1 MNKPAQSTR
10 MEHPDDPA
18 PAPARTPGT
27 PVDRAFAA
35 IVRSLTVDDPR
46 FVRRMT
52 RSGPGRVGVGDVMI
66 VAGLLTTLLLGVL
79 PLAVGLQTG
88 LVVLLVLGVLGC
100 TVLPV
105 AAPLI
110 VRRVVVRFRPLMR

>member
-1 MNKPAQSTR
+1 
-10 MEHPDDPA
+10 MEHPEDPA

-35 IVRSLTVDDPR
+35 IVRSLTVQDPR
-46 FVRRMT
+46 FVRRVT

-100 TVLPV
+100 TVLPI
-105 AAPLI
+105 AAPLV
-110 VRRVVVRFRPLMR
+110 VRRVVLRLRPLMG